1 MSRLIFSIRKFIVSF
16 IPKKVSDRFVLWV
29 MHVFALKKG
38 LPSSLIE
45 AHLKANRIGWQR
57 YIMTHVEDP
66 FIEYQ
71 NDMDDLYY
79 GKRFKASYNACE
91 VIAAYNALLD
101 LTDHKPDT
109 SFPDLL
115 AGFERRGLVRRGAW
129 GTDMRCICR
138 FFEENGFAV
147 HKLTGRQIT
156 PDTVQDLEGT
166 CRTFIMTAYNDR
178 DDIMK
183 MIHTVSVTRGEKRFF
198 AVHNAED
205 DKAYGSL
212 LQAVL
217 SFNHQKGRVLQ
228 LIGIV

>member
-45 AHLKANRIGWQR
+45 SHLEANRTGWQR
-57 YIMTHVEDP
+57 YISTHTDDA
-66 FIEYQ
+66 FIEHQ
-71 NDMDDLYY
+71 KDMEDLFY
-79 GKRFKASYNACE
+79 GKRFRASYNACE

-115 AGFERRGLVRRGAW
+115 AGFERGGLVRRGAW
-129 GTDMRCICR
+129 GTDMQCICR

-156 PDTVQDLEGT
+156 PDTVQDLECT

-178 DDIMK
+178 DDITK
-183 MIHTVSVTRGEKRFF
+183 MIHTVSVTRGEKRSF

-217 SFNHQKGRVLQ
+217 SFNHQKGRVLH